1 MTIEEALE
9 ILKKH
14 NIRRSINHAAQLM
27 LHHDEN
33 EGCDEMIGEIYDG
46 PSAIYLADYIPSQ
59 LGDFY
64 NDVQKSIIILDSPRA
79 HIRLQAIL
87 DSLPSTAQ
95 RYDEAIRKEKI
106 DNVKRY
112 FLKRNTKIK
121 ILSPNVEI
129 PDPPDEGT
137 LYIR

>member
-14 NIRRSINHAAQLM
+14 NITRDICDATCLM
-27 LHHDEN
+27 LEHDDGICEQV
-33 EGCDEMIGEIYDG
+33 GEIWTA
-46 PSAIYLADYIPSQ
+46 SRAIYLADYIPSKI
-59 LGDFY
+59 GMTY
-64 NDVQKSIIILDSPRA
+64 RDVQKSLTLLDSQRA

-87 DSLPSTAQ
+87 DGLPSTAQ
-95 RYDEAIRKEKI
+95 RYDEAIRKEKVQ
-106 DNVKRY
+106 NVQRY